1 LVFWESFFPSAGVIC
16 IFKATGSSK
25 ELWTMR
31 EYSGARGGSS
41 PQLTSR
47 RTTVPFKR
55 NSRWMANVWS
65 FPGQLLSGWD
75 CPVLWTWS
83 SVSQLTLQG
92 LTAGRMHLSLWLK
105 VPSVSHCGMMSP
117 SSLLFPC
124 GSVRH
129 SSHC

>member
-1 LVFWESFFPSAGVIC
+1 MAGCWPLQRLFLQPQVMAVRRMRVTDSSPWLGLPTHFKAALGLALHPLMDVGSALVRVRLIRTGCPLVFWESFFPSAGVIC

-55 NSRWMANVWS
+55 NSRWMANV
-65 FPGQLLSGWD
+65 
-75 CPVLWTWS
+75 
-83 SVSQLTLQG
+83 
-92 LTAGRMHLSLWLK
+92 
-105 VPSVSHCGMMSP
+105 
-117 SSLLFPC
+117 
-124 GSVRH
+124 
-129 SSHC
+129 